1 MTSKEF
7 GLDLLQA
14 LKLCGALTAWQP
26 KYADA
31 VFRND
36 QAKMG
41 EVLDTKKRLEDE
53 LRLAMGSLTDEDAA
67 EVMRRYPW
75 VSGL

>member
-1 MTSKEF
+1 MTSEEF

-14 LKLCGALTAWQP
+14 LKLCGAIAAWQP

-36 QAKMG
+36 QVKMA

-67 EVMRRYPW
+67 EVMRRYEW
-75 VSGL
+75 VTQL